1 MEMELWFPPLL
12 TDVSN
17 DTNSPYHAVM
27 NNPAPRA
34 TSDGP
39 FAPHPLRD
47 WPTPPP
53 PRYLGQLDAEF
64 QNQLAAQHSNLTL
77 DDCDWYHTTEL
88 PDGTVIFGQWDL
100 KGQEPD
106 YLGNVSLG
114 GTTVFEPGPA
124 SGYFSYWMESQGAE
138 VTCFEAGYDAGFEY
152 VPAVDGTDYVSWQA
166 DFMKHIARVN
176 NSWWLQHRDRAS
188 SARIAYGDIYNLPA
202 DLGMFDVSVFGSILL
217 HLRDPFRALQQAA
230 IHTEQTM
237 VVTDHLHVGLE
248 DPDDPLA
255 QWGMDSESPGPS
267 HSWWCLSPG
276 AVTRM
281 LWRLGFGRTQVSQYV
296 IKRDFG
302 MGPQDFPH
310 FTVVAERRAHHP
322 EPPVP
327 EASVSVPTVAKKR
340 KFSKRL

>member
-1 MEMELWFPPLL
+1 
-12 TDVSN
+12 
-17 DTNSPYHAVM
+17 M

-39 FAPHPLRD
+39 IAPHPLRD

-64 QNQLAAQHSNLTL
+64 QHRLAAQHSNLTL

-100 KGQEPD
+100 KGQESD

-152 VPAVDGTDYVSWQA
+152 VPAVDGTDYVAWQA
-166 DFMKHIARVN
+166 DFMRHIARVN

-248 DPDDPLA
+248 NPDDPLA
-255 QWGMDSESPGPS
+255 QWGMDTQSLGPS

-302 MGPQDFPH
+302 TGPQDFPH
-310 FTVVAERRAHHP
+310 FTVVAERRAHHL

-327 EASVSVPTVAKKR
+327 EASVSVPTVARKR